1 MKIAIDVSQMCYV
14 GTGVARYV
22 HGLTKA
28 LLLAGSTH
36 EFVLYAGTLR
46 QRAFFTGL
54 SKTKPWSQATWK
66 IFPLPPKLAGYALN
80 DTSIPFEL
88 LTGPVDLIH
97 ASDWSQ
103 PSAKSVVVTTVHDLV
118 FVKYPETVDPLI
130 LNTQTRRLNKVV
142 SSNTHIIAD
151 SVSTKNDLVEIYTV
165 DPARIDVVYPG
176 IDPIYVP
183 QSKQEVER
191 VKTKYALPDKYILSL
206 GTQEPRKNIQ
216 RLVEAVRGLEIP
228 LVIAGK
234 HGWGVPDTP
243 GSLGAH
249 TPGVFGLGFV
259 PEADLPGLYGGATVF
274 AFPSLYEGFGFPVL
288 EAMACGTPVVT
299 SNLSSLPEIAG
310 EAAILINPLDPDSI
324 KSGITTALTSH
335 ATLRSRGL
343 IQARTFTWAATA
355 KNMLEIYEKI
365 APRD

>member
-22 HGLTKA
+22 RGLTEA
-28 LLLAGSTH
+28 LLLAGSPH

-103 PSAKSVVVTTVHDLV
+103 PSAKARVVTTVHDLV
-118 FVKYPETVDPLI
+118 FIKYPETVDSLI
-130 LNTQTRRLNKVV
+130 LNTQTRRLNKIV
-142 SSNTHIIAD
+142 SSNTHIVAD
-151 SVSTKNDLVEIYTV
+151 SMSTKNDLVEIYKV
-165 DPARIDVVYPG
+165 DPVRINVVYPG
-176 IDPIYVP
+176 IDPIYTP
-183 QSKQEVER
+183 QSKQEIER
-191 VKTKYALPDKYILSL
+191 VKTKYALPDQYILSL

-228 LVIAGK
+228 LVVAGK
-234 HGWGVPDTP
+234 HGWGDKTQ
-243 GSLGAH
+243 
-249 TPGVFGLGFV
+249 TLGFV
-259 PEADLPGLYGGATVF
+259 PEADLPGLYSGAAVF

-324 KSGITTALTSH
+324 KSGITTALTSY

-343 IQARTFTWAATA
+343 IRTDSFTWAATA

-365 APRD
+365 TPRD